1 MTIKEAIASGT
12 LRGTRTPW
20 ENVCDKDSAY
30 KFKRKTDS
38 LAMVEAQIF
47 NLFAPY
53 LSPFLTERDSL
64 SLQVKLGKLI
74 QEALPLRQKGLKEDR
89 ENGNLD

>member
-30 KFKRKTDS
+30 KIKRKTES
-38 LAMVEAQIF
+38 FAMVEAQIF

-64 SLQVKLGKLI
+64 SLQVKLGNLI
-74 QEALPLRQKGLKEDR
+74 KEVLPSQRKGLKEDR